1 MDNLL
6 RFLFILIVF
15 VSVITL
21 MCASC
26 YKRTI
31 KETFENKAVNT
42 YNNYNSFVY
51 KNKNLN
57 NIVNEFS
64 TLIYNPNNKLNNVT
78 ETYIETE
85 HNLETTLKLEIQKV
99 ITNLFKNINTT
110 HNTNYKLLNIERVK
124 VEKNILNDE
133 QVSVIFLLLEN
144 GKFSSRK
151 LLLQYRK
158 NIENAKKSINYVRTL
173 QNNTDLNYIRPYDFI
188 NTSNNTIKDKLIIDE
203 KLELLKEINEGKYK
217 CRHSVTM
224 NFASESK
231 DQILNLSESCAITN
245 SPKYL
250 PDPFVNPT
258 QFVIP

>member
-6 RFLFILIVF
+6 RFLFILTVI

-26 YKRTI
+26 YKER
-31 KETFENKAVNT
+31 FENKSENT

-51 KNKNLN
+51 KNKNLT

-110 HNTNYKLLNIERVK
+110 HNTDYKLLNIERVK

-158 NIENAKKSINYVRTL
+158 NTKNEKKTINYVRTL
-173 QNNTDLNYIRPYDFI
+173 HDSMDLNYIRPYDFI
-188 NTSNNTIKDKLIIDE
+188 NTSNNTIKDDLIVDE
-203 KLELLKEINEGKYK
+203 KLELLKEVNEGKYK
-217 CRHSVTM
+217 CRHGVTM

-231 DQILNLSESCAITN
+231 DQVLNLSENCAITN

-250 PDPFVNPT
+250 TDPFVNPT